1 MQLVTGIRLV
11 LGARSFTAASAP
23 AMAISS
29 AEPPRRA
36 TVRVGVRFRVRVRV
50 RCRAQVIAITS
61 VDPKPYIKDLG
72 SEIGEDLVLT
82 WTRATPAAKNQGQE
96 QG

>member
-1 MQLVTGIRLV
+1 M
-11 LGARSFTAASAP
+11 
-23 AMAISS
+23 
-29 AEPPRRA
+29 
-36 TVRVGVRFRVRVRV
+36 RVRVRV